1 MNALTLELASHRHR
15 VLFSFRFQLHI
26 PDKAVHPEQEIRD
39 LPPPPRPRLKF

>member
-1 MNALTLELASHRHR
+1 MNALTLELAPHRQR

-39 LPPPPRPRLKF
+39 FPPLCPSLKF